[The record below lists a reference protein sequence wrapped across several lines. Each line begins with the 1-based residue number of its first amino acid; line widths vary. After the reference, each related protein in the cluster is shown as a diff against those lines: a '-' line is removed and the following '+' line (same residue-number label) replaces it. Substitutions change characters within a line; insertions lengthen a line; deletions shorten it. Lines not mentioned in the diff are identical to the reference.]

1 MELEPGGEAMT
12 NPARDGGED
21 DHRGGAP
28 PSYDDDDSA
37 ASSDMRQLG
46 GMALEAGILRPGARV
61 AGGAY
66 EIEDVLG
73 KGGMTTVY
81 LAHTTDG
88 SGVAVALKVA
98 SGKNAARADVLPR
111 MRNEAVVGAQLGEHP
126 NLVRTIGGGVLESG
140 LPYVATAFVRA
151 PALADELVMTGPLP
165 AGRAVRIARDVGR
178 ALQLMHGRGLVHR
191 DVKPG
196 NVLVL
201 SDRAMLLDLGLAAP
215 VLPASAGAGERDA
228 SRLTAV
234 FERPGTKHYM
244 APEQAA
250 GASPCAAMD
259 VWALGATLAE
269 MLVGEAPYGS
279 KSEAVAVAWK
289 LDPEAPEY
297 RLPRARADVPES
309 LALLVEAALVRDASK
324 RIGLDALVE
333 QLEGVQVDADRSD
346 ELAASGGLGGGAV
359 LGQVTT
365 LGEDAE
371 HARPP
376 EVLASTRTR
385 ASLLM
390 EIHRRDP
397 TLPEVAGISDPAVRG
412 RTRGLWIGAAA
423 IVVVGV
429 VIAVVVSGLGDRDGD
444 RSTPASVSAG
454 VGGGDGGSG
463 EHPAAAGAQPAKA
476 ASESPVAAESPAR
489 PVEPTPAPAIP
500 TKPSTPGPSL
510 SPTKVPSVPKPAPAA
525 AKPAVVPK
533 LPEHETESCKATREA
548 AADARD
554 AGQYTKQLSHLA
566 KKPCWSDAREHK
578 RELVQALVAAR
589 QFDRC
594 IAAGRGSADPVVV
607 RAVGQ
612 CEALR
617 GVVPE

>member
-1 MELEPGGEAMT
+1 MT
-12 NPARDGGED
+12 KPAREDEDGRSGD
-21 DHRGGAP
+21 VP
-28 PSYDDDDSA
+28 LPYDDDLG
-37 ASSDMRQLG
+37 ASLHTRQLG
-46 GMALEAGILRPGARV
+46 GMALEVGVLRRGARV
-61 AGGAY
+61 ADGAY
-66 EIEDVLG
+66 EIDDVLG

-88 SGVAVALKVA
+88 RELAVALKVA
-98 SGKNAARADVLPR
+98 SGKNAARADVRPR
-111 MRNEAVVGAQLGEHP
+111 MRNEAVVGAQLGTHP
-126 NLVRTIGGGVLESG
+126 NLVQTLGGGVLESG
-140 LPYVATAFVRA
+140 MPYVATAFVRA
-151 PALADELVMTGPLP
+151 PALADELVMTRRLA
-165 AGRAVRIARDVGR
+165 AGRAVRIARDVAR
-178 ALQLMHGRGLVHR
+178 ALQLMHRHGLVHR

-215 VLPASAGAGERDA
+215 VQLENAADGGRDP
-228 SRLTAV
+228 SRVTAV

-250 GASPCAAMD
+250 GAAARVSMD

-269 MLVGEAPYGS
+269 MLVGEAPHGG
-279 KSEAVAVAWK
+279 KSEAAAVAWK

-297 RLPRARADVPES
+297 RLPRERADVPEA
-309 LALLVEAALVRDASK
+309 LALLVESALVRDASK
-324 RIGLDALVE
+324 RIGLDALIE
-333 QLEGVQVDADRSD
+333 QLEAVQLDADHSD
-346 ELAASGGLGGGAV
+346 ELAAAGGMGGGAM

-365 LGEDAE
+365 LGDDAE
-371 HARPP
+371 HARAP
-376 EVLASTRTR
+376 ELAAPTRTR

-397 TLPEVAGISDPAVRG
+397 TLPEVKAVEETPAGGRKKAYWIAAV
-412 RTRGLWIGAAA
+412 AVAVVA
-423 IVVVGV
+423 IAGVWVVGD
-429 VIAVVVSGLGDRDGD
+429 GEGDATA
-444 RSTPASVSAG
+444 SASVNAG
-454 VGGGDGGSG
+454 VAGGDVDGG
-463 EHPAAAGAQPAKA
+463 EEPAAAEPRPVANPAQAR
-476 ASESPVAAESPAR
+476 VAAEGPAR
-489 PVEPTPAPAIP
+489 PVEPTPLPAGPIEASTSEAPP
-500 TKPSTPGPSL
+500 
-510 SPTKVPSVPKPAPAA
+510 SPTKVTPVPKPAPSTV
-525 AKPAVVPK
+525 KPSVVPK
-533 LPEHETESCKATREA
+533 LPEHETEACKATRQA

-554 AGQYTKQLSHLA
+554 AGQYNKQLAQLA
-566 KKPCWSDAREHK
+566 KKACWADAREHK

>member
-1 MELEPGGEAMT
+1 MELERGGEAMT
-12 NPARDGGED
+12 NPAREDEDGRSVGVEL
-21 DHRGGAP
+21 P
-28 PSYDDDDSA
+28 YDDDLD
-37 ASSDMRQLG
+37 ASSHTRQLG
-46 GMALEAGILRPGARV
+46 GMALEVGVLRPGARV

-66 EIEDVLG
+66 EIDDVLG

-81 LAHTTDG
+81 LAHTTDDRG
-88 SGVAVALKVA
+88 LAVALKVA
-98 SGKNAARADVLPR
+98 SGKNAARADVRPR
-111 MRNEAVVGAQLGEHP
+111 MRNEAVVGAQLGTHP
-126 NLVRTIGGGVLESG
+126 NLVQTIGGGVLESG
-140 LPYVATAFVRA
+140 MPYVATAFVRA
-151 PALADELVMTGPLP
+151 PALADELVMMRTLP

-178 ALQLMHGRGLVHR
+178 ALQLMHRHGLVHR

-215 VLPASAGAGERDA
+215 VPVAGAAGGGRDP
-228 SRLTAV
+228 SRVTAV

-250 GASPCAAMD
+250 GAAPCVSMD

-269 MLVGEAPYGS
+269 MLVGEAPHGS
-279 KSEAVAVAWK
+279 KTEAAAVGWK
-289 LDPEAPEY
+289 LDPEAAEY
-297 RLPRARADVPES
+297 RLPRGRADVPEA
-309 LALLVEAALVRDASK
+309 LALLVESALVRDASK

-333 QLEGVQVDADRSD
+333 QLEAVQLDADRSD
-346 ELAASGGLGGGAV
+346 ELAASGGVGGGAV

-376 EVLASTRTR
+376 ELSAPTRTR

-397 TLPEVAGISDPAVRG
+397 TVPEVKTIAEAPPRG
-412 RTRGLWIGAAA
+412 RAKVLWFAAA
-423 IVVVGV
+423 AVAVAGA
-429 VIAVVVSGLGDRDGD
+429 VIAVVLLGPDDRDGAAFA
-444 RSTPASVSAG
+444 PATASAG
-454 VGGGDGGSG
+454 DDGGAVGGVAGI
-463 EHPAAAGAQPAKA
+463 EEAVEAAGPGVAPQ
-476 ASESPVAAESPAR
+476 SPVRVESPAR
-489 PVEPTPAPAIP
+489 PEVPTLQPAGPDASA
-500 TKPSTPGPSL
+500 TPSAPPSAA
-510 SPTKVPSVPKPAPAA
+510 KVSSAPKPATQAKPAA
-525 AKPAVVPK
+525 APK
-533 LPEHETESCKATREA
+533 GPEHASESCNSTRQA

-554 AGQYTKQLSHLA
+554 AGQHTKQLSHLA
-566 KKPCWSDAREHK
+566 KKQCWADAREHK